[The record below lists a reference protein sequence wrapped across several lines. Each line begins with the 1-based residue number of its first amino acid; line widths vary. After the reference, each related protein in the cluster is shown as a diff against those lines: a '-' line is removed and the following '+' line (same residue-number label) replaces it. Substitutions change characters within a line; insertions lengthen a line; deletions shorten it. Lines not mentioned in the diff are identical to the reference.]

1 MAQSDQEQ
9 AVNWL
14 DRAKLAYKSIPEHDR
29 HEVYVPYGVP
39 FLNLQGFNFSG
50 ANLKHANLTD
60 ADLTSAS
67 LAGADLTGAN
77 LTNTTL
83 TGTNLTDTIL
93 TDTILT
99 GADLTGAVI
108 DQTAVPPNGWER
120 DDNSGQLK
128 RESVAQG

>member
-1 MAQSDQEQ
+1 MAQSDQKQ

-29 HEVYVPYGVP
+29 HEVYVPHDIP

-67 LAGADLTGAN
+67 LAGADLTGAD

-83 TGTNLTDTIL
+83 TDTNL

-108 DQTAVPPNGWER
+108 DQAAVPPSGWER

-128 RESVAQG
+128 RESIAQG